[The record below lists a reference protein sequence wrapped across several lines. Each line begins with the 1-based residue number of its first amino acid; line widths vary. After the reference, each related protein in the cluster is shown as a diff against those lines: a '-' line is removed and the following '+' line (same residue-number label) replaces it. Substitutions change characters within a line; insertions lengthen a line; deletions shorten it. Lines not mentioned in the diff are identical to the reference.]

1 MMNRLWKYQALLF
14 ICFVLISAALPAETG
29 EEVLRRIDKTMM
41 PASYEAYRKII
52 DEYPD
57 GKKKE
62 FQVYLIKKDQD
73 KTAMLFLSPASE
85 KGRSTLRLGDNMW
98 LYIPNVGKPVRITS
112 LQSVTGGVFN
122 NSDIMQVDYS
132 TEYSVADMELTPEGY
147 LLSLKAK
154 SKTVAYDQLKM
165 WATKSGIITKIE
177 CYSASGMLIKTI
189 EFKDIKDF
197 GNGIIRP
204 AVMET
209 YSPLYKGY
217 RSSMIF
223 TEIKRRE
230 FKDEVFTLNYMS
242 RIEALRK

>member
-1 MMNRLWKYQALLF
+1 
-14 ICFVLISAALPAETG
+14 
-29 EEVLRRIDKTMM
+29 
-41 PASYEAYRKII
+41 
-52 DEYPD
+52 
-57 GKKKE
+57 
-62 FQVYLIKKDQD
+62 VYLIKKDQD

>member
-1 MMNRLWKYQALLF
+1 
-14 ICFVLISAALPAETG
+14 
-29 EEVLRRIDKTMM
+29 
-41 PASYEAYRKII
+41 
-52 DEYPD
+52 
-57 GKKKE
+57 
-62 FQVYLIKKDQD
+62 
-73 KTAMLFLSPASE
+73 
-85 KGRSTLRLGDNMW
+85 
-98 LYIPNVGKPVRITS
+98 
-112 LQSVTGGVFN
+112 
-122 NSDIMQVDYS
+122 
-132 TEYSVADMELTPEGY
+132 
-147 LLSLKAK
+147 
-154 SKTVAYDQLKM
+154 
-165 WATKSGIITKIE
+165 
-177 CYSASGMLIKTI
+177 MLIKTI

>member
-1 MMNRLWKYQALLF
+1 MKSKTRKFVITVL
-14 ICFVLISAALPAETG
+14 VLILVSVTVFAESG
-29 EEVLRRIDKTMM
+29 EEVLKRIDKNMM
-41 PASYEAYRKII
+41 PVSYEAYRKII

-62 FQVYLIKKDQD
+62 FLLYTIKKDQD

-85 KGRSTLRLGDNMW
+85 KGRSTLRVGENMW
-98 LYIPNVGKPVRITS
+98 LYIPSVGKPVRITS
-112 LQSVTGGVFN
+112 LQSITGGVFN

-132 TEYSVADMELTPEGY
+132 TEYDVVGMETSKEGY
-147 LLSLKAK
+147 ILDLKAK
-154 SKTVAYDQLKM
+154 NKSVAYDKLKM
-165 WATKSGIITKIE
+165 WASKESIITKIE

-189 EFKDIKDF
+189 EFKDIKNF

-217 RSSMIF
+217 RSSIIF
-223 TEIKRRE
+223 TDIKPRE

>member
-1 MMNRLWKYQALLF
+1 MKLTVKRSLALF
-14 ICFVLISAALPAETG
+14 IGLVLVSAAVFAESG
-29 EEVLRRIDKTMM
+29 ADVLKRIDEKMM

-62 FQVYLIKKDQD
+62 YQMYTVKKGQD

-85 KGRSTLRLGDNMW
+85 KGRATLRVGENMW

-122 NSDIMQVDYS
+122 NSDIMQVDYG
-132 TEYSVADMELTPEGY
+132 TEYDVAGMETVKDGY
-147 LLSLKAK
+147 ILDLKAK
-154 SKTVAYDQLKM
+154 NKSVAYDKLKM
-165 WATKSGIITKIE
+165 WTTKESIITKIE

-189 EFKDIKDF
+189 EFKDIKNF
-197 GNGIIRP
+197 GNGIVRP

-217 RSSMIF
+217 RSAMIF
-223 TEIKRRE
+223 TEIKPRE
-230 FKDEVFTLNYMS
+230 FKDEVFTINYMS